1 MRGQTGLQRS
11 VRRLNSLLEPAGR
24 RLGTRLLANPRM
36 RSTLNAAYE
45 RSGPV
50 LATPVTRFFSGST
63 VTTPF
68 IWRARLPSG
77 VLMVPVMPELQ
88 RSWTD
93 ALVWRWPPNLP
104 MRHLY
109 EAYMVCRGARGVLL
123 DVGANDG
130 SHSWL
135 FSLAEWRCIAFEP
148 QPDCVQYL
156 RRIAALNGF
165 GELVVE
171 QCAVGDRQA
180 GAVNFYVSESSWFSS
195 LDRDNVE
202 RYEPSERIAV
212 NIITLDAYCE
222 EHELSP
228 TCIKID
234 VEGHELHVLRGSKGV
249 LAKARPDLVVEVSG
263 DPDSRDE
270 TWRLLGPLGYRA
282 YVVSGTGLGAIRT
295 PEAFRRAGPGDDH
308 VDVVFTADREFA
320 ERLEARLNR
329 SAPRMPRRRR
339 A

>member
-1 MRGQTGLQRS
+1 MRRA
-11 VRRLNSLLEPAGR
+11 VRRLNRLLEPAGR
-24 RLGTRLLANPRM
+24 RLGTRLLASPRM
-36 RSTLNAAYE
+36 RTALNTAYE
-45 RSGPV
+45 RSGPR
-50 LATPVTRFFSGST
+50 LAKLVTRLFSGST

-77 VLMVPVMPELQ
+77 VLRVPVMPELQ
-88 RSWTD
+88 RSWTN

-104 MRHLY
+104 MRDLY
-109 EAYMVCRGARGVLL
+109 EAYTVCRGARGVLL

-148 QPDCVQYL
+148 QPDCVAYL

-180 GAVNFYVSESSWFSS
+180 HAVDFYVSKSSWFSS
-195 LDRDNVE
+195 LERDNVE
-202 RYEPSERIAV
+202 RYEPSKRTAV
-212 NIITLDAYCE
+212 NIITLDAYCG
-222 EHELSP
+222 EHELAP

-234 VEGHELHVLRGSKGV
+234 VEGHELHVLRGSKDV

-263 DPDSRDE
+263 DLDSRDE
-270 TWRLLGPLGYRA
+270 TWKLLAPLGYRA
-282 YVVSGTGLGAIRT
+282 YVVSGTGLCAIQT
-295 PEAFRRAGPGDDH
+295 PEAFRLAGPGDDH
-308 VDVVFTADREFA
+308 IDVVFMADREFA
-320 ERLEARLNR
+320 EQLGARLNR
-329 SAPRMPRRRR
+329 FRGCAARMAKVSAS
-339 A
+339 